1 MRRIFILLLLLIGTA
16 SAVPLLPA
24 EFWGSV
30 TIDGAPAPAGTVII
44 ARIDGR
50 DCGSLTLDV
59 AGVYGGDA
67 IFDKRLLVS
76 GEADDKEREI
86 TFFVNDVKAV
96 ETAIYTPG
104 TSKRLDLSITA
115 RADFSADV
123 TCGVAPLTVQFTD
136 QSTNDPTSWD
146 WFFGDGTTST
156 EQNPA
161 HTYESAGTYTVTL
174 TATNDGGSDTE
185 TRTDYITVT
194 PPPPAADFTADPA
207 GGNAPLTVQ
216 FTDEST
222 GNVTS
227 WLWDFGD
234 GKTSTVQNPAH
245 TYKSAGTYAVTLNAS
260 NAYGEDTKTRTDYVT
275 VLKPPAADF
284 TADPTGG
291 NAPLTVQFTDESTGN
306 TETWLWTFG
315 DGGTSTA
322 QNPMHTYKT
331 PGNYTVNLSVEGEIC
346 TKSGY
351 IKVIPVLFGDAN
363 DDNVVDQ
370 ADTLLVLKQVVG
382 AVEPGTI
389 PEPGTEKFRKIDVNQ
404 NGVIDVGDALFIAQ
418 YNVGLRDVW
427 LELL

>member
-1 MRRIFILLLLLIGTA
+1 MRRIFILLLLLLIGTA

-76 GEADDKEREI
+76 GEADDKEKEI
-86 TFFVNDVKAV
+86 IFFVNDVKAI
-96 ETAIYTPG
+96 ETSVYTPG
-104 TSKRLDLSITA
+104 TSKRLDLSITEG
-115 RADFSADV
+115 ADFSADV
-123 TCGVAPLTVQFTD
+123 TCGVAPLTVRF
-136 QSTNDPTSWD
+136 
-146 WFFGDGTTST
+146 
-156 EQNPA
+156 
-161 HTYESAGTYTVTL
+161 SA
-174 TATNDGGSDTE
+174 
-185 TRTDYITVT
+185 
-194 PPPPAADFTADPA
+194 
-207 GGNAPLTVQ
+207 
-216 FTDEST
+216 EST
-222 GNVTS
+222 GNM
-227 WLWDFGD
+227 
-234 GKTSTVQNPAH
+234 
-245 TYKSAGTYAVTLNAS
+245 
-260 NAYGEDTKTRTDYVT
+260 
-275 VLKPPAADF
+275 KPWF
-284 TADPTGG
+284 
-291 NAPLTVQFTDESTGN
+291 
-306 TETWLWTFG
+306 WTFG

-351 IKVIPVLFGDAN
+351 IKVTPVLFGDAN

-389 PEPGTEKFRKIDVNQ
+389 PEPGTEKFQKIDVNQ